1 MQKNIQLSDISIKVI
16 RKDVKNTHL
25 SVYPL
30 DGSVILVTP
39 KRTRFEVAR
48 AYAISKLK
56 WIRNQQLKFKKQ
68 AREQALKFINRET
81 HQLWG
86 RNHLLKINF
95 ENKRPSVIVSSKFII
110 LTIKPNTNK
119 VKRAKIMNDWKK
131 SLLFNFVSKLIKKW
145 EIKLNVNV
153 AEFKIRKMKTMW
165 GTCNKSK
172 RKIQI
177 NTELIKKPKDLVEY
191 IVLHE
196 MAHLIEAKHNDRFVK
211 ILDKHYP
218 NWRDARKVLNELPIP
233 Y

>member
-1 MQKNIQLSDISIKVI
+1 MQKIIKLDNFSIKLI
-16 RKDVKNTHL
+16 RRNIKNTHL
-25 SVYPL
+25 SVYPP
-30 DGSVILVTP
+30 DGNVVMTTP
-39 KRTRFEVAR
+39 KSTRIEVAR

-68 AREQALKFINRET
+68 AREQAFKFINRET

-86 RNHLLKINF
+86 RNHLLKI
-95 ENKRPSVIVSSKFII
+95 RPSAIVSSKFII

-131 SLLFNFVSKLIKKW
+131 NLLFNFVSKIIKKW

-196 MAHLIEAKHNDRFVK
+196 MAHLIETKHNDRFVK